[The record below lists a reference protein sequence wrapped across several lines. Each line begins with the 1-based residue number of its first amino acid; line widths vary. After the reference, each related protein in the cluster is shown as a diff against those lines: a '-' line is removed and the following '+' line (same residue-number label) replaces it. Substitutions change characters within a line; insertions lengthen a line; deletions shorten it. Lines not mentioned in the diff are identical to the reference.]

1 MAQLHQSGHI
11 EQSGHTEQVDPPAS
25 GHLIHVWV
33 YPVKSMRGQT
43 LSTAVIYKDGVAG
56 DRAWS
61 VSDTVTGQILSAR
74 RVPAL
79 AEVTARTADSA
90 AGDSGEV
97 FLDIP
102 GEPPGTC
109 GAAADAALS
118 RHLGRDVRLIRADA
132 GTFADVAAVHL
143 VSTAAVAAA
152 AAAGQACGPGAAE
165 DPRANLIIA
174 MPDDQPDNKDLE
186 SSWVGRDVA
195 VGTAV
200 LRVTRT
206 PKHCLGVYAEVL
218 VPGTAA
224 PGAALLVR

>member
-11 EQSGHTEQVDPPAS
+11 EQADPHAS
-25 GHLIHVWV
+25 GHVMDVWI
-33 YPVKSMRGQT
+33 YPIKSMRGQT
-43 LSTAVIYKDGVAG
+43 LSTAVITQDGVVG
-56 DRAWS
+56 DRVWS
-61 VSDTVTGQILSAR
+61 VADTVTGQMLSAR

-79 AEVTARTADSA
+79 AEVTARTADSGG
-90 AGDSGEV
+90 GDSGEV

-109 GAAADAALS
+109 GAAADSALS
-118 RHLGRDVRLIRADA
+118 RHLGADVHLVRADA
-132 GTFADVAAVHL
+132 GSFADVAAVHL
-143 VSTAAVAAA
+143 VSTAAIAAA
-152 AAAGQACGPGAAE
+152 TAAGQACGPGAAE
-165 DPRANLIIA
+165 DPRANLIVA
-174 MPDDQPDNKDLE
+174 MQDDEPENKVLE
-186 SSWVGRDVA
+186 RSWIGREVV

-200 LRVTRT
+200 LRVSRI